1 MQTTNKDV
9 HYGIFDQN
17 DLQYTYFNN
26 TVTIF
31 SGYLHLQIL
40 LVGEGVNKKKYYL
53 RTCPQTEEEGSWRGG
68 NPSVRCFFIE
78 NVQDSE

>member
-17 DLQYTYFNN
+17 DLQYTYFTY

-31 SGYLHLQIL
+31 SGFLNLQIL
-40 LVGEGVNKKKYYL
+40 LVGEGVNRKNYYL
-53 RTCPQTEEEGSWRGG
+53 RTCPQTEGGGARG
-68 NPSVRCFFIE
+68 
-78 NVQDSE
+78 